1 MRGGMV
7 GEKNFS
13 NFACGIELSLYL
25 CPYVSSVYR

>member
-1 MRGGMV
+1 MG

-25 CPYVSSVYR
+25 CPYVSSAYR